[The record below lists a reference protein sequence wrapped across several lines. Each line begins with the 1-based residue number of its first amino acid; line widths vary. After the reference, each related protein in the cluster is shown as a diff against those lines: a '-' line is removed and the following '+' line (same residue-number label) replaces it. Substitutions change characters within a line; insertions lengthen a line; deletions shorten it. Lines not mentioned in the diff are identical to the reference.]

1 MPPPSTRIS
10 VAEDVVIPAHLLAT
24 TTPSSHLWNS
34 SHCDPLEQGPVQ
46 QAIQTAV
53 FEREFGRLRRS
64 ATVSGDQPPKL
75 RTMANIRRL
84 SAPLSVSELSSI
96 TEVQSPCFS
105 PLQFPPQIQ
114 QLEGLGV
121 CESVS
126 VTRDGAWPLPPR
138 PQSYRISRI
147 ETGTRP
153 QTGRQAARHS
163 IYEIYQKAKER
174 RVALQ
179 RKYWVQVLF
188 EYAVYLILI
197 AFIYFV
203 LIGIPL
209 WKGAVWWLYYVVR
222 FEFVIQGGWAITIG
236 VAFFY
241 AFGPLLVSFEKDP
254 PAVLEK
260 LEGANLEHNRKTA
273 QDTALLIPCYKS
285 ANIIGPTLEAALRI
299 FPPQNIF
306 VIANGNAPE
315 PLDNTEEVCRP
326 YGVNHLWCPVGSKI
340 IAQFVGCY
348 AAKHFPNVLLIDDD
362 CALPA
367 NFPVVG
373 DRLKGRVQCIGYT
386 IKSVGPASS
395 RGTFCQQAQD
405 LEYKIS
411 GLQRA
416 FAGLLGSATFPHGAI
431 SLWRTDFLKQT
442 FHDHP
447 GFSVSE
453 DWFFGDSCR
462 RLGGRIT
469 MCTAVF
475 VETETP
481 SAVFFSSGGS
491 RGGFGEMTIFKQRF
505 MRWNFFFVNGMY
517 FNIKYIL
524 CNWNLGW
531 WELGAKLFVFQEVY
545 ETLLYL
551 VAPFML
557 PISFAVRPAFC
568 GIMLGSTNGLYLL
581 NVVLFNLIHLRKKKA
596 SVSWTCLLVYYMPY
610 KIVLFLINVASC
622 YWSLFKYARYFAN
635 RHPKVIED
643 DKAVEVVLR
652 LEEMPIMPSEET
664 KKLPGLG
671 RSLSVTKVRA
681 RRPTN
686 ASQQPSVSIRA
697 SVVGVDGNW
706 I

>member
-1 MPPPSTRIS
+1 MPPPNTRIS
-10 VAEDVVIPAHLLAT
+10 VVEDVVIPAHLLAT

-34 SHCDPLEQGPVQ
+34 SRCDPLKQGPVQ

-53 FEREFGRLRRS
+53 FERGFGLLRRS

-75 RTMANIRRL
+75 RTIANIRRL

-96 TEVQSPCFS
+96 TDVQSPCFS
-105 PLQFPPQIQ
+105 PR
-114 QLEGLGV
+114 LGV

-126 VTRDGAWPLPPR
+126 GTRDGAWPLPPR

-153 QTGRQAARHS
+153 QTGRQAARQAARHS
-163 IYEIYQKAKER
+163 IYDIYQKAKER

-241 AFGPLLVSFEKDP
+241 AFGPLLVSFEKNP

-260 LEGANLEHNRKTA
+260 LEGANLEHNRTTA

-373 DRLKGRVQCIGYT
+373 DRLKGKVQCIGYT

-517 FNIKYIL
+517 FNMKYIL

-568 GIMLGSTNGLYLL
+568 GIMLGATNGLYLL
-581 NVVLFNLIHLRKKKA
+581 NVVLFNLIHLRKKKE

-671 RSLSVTKVRA
+671 RTFSVTKVRA

-686 ASQQPSVSIRA
+686 ASQQPSVSIRP
-697 SVVGVDGNW
+697 SVVGVDGTW